1 MTSAAT
7 ATRAAI
13 EVSSLSKDFG
23 AFSAVSDVS
32 FDVRSGEV
40 LGFLGPNGAGKST
53 TMKMITGFLAP
64 TQGQI
69 RVAGF
74 DVSRNPI
81 EVKRRIGYLPE
92 GAPAYDDMTATAF
105 LEFIARIRG
114 YNRRERRERVA
125 MAIDK
130 ANLGS
135 VAHKPI
141 ETLSKG
147 FKRRV
152 GLAQAILHDPPIL
165 VMDEPTDGLD
175 PNQKHEV
182 RELIREMA
190 KDKAI
195 LISTHIL
202 EEVDAICD
210 RAIIIAHG
218 SLLFDG
224 TPQQLVAMSSLHN
237 AVRISFEGDIPAAAR
252 DYLGRLDEVAEV
264 IGSTGANQLTV
275 LPGNG
280 ASIVRQVTHLARD
293 ENWQIE
299 EVFVETG
306 QLDEVFRRITTRPG
320 SEQGGAES

>member
-1 MTSAAT
+1 MTRAVIET
-7 ATRAAI
+7 DAAI
-13 EVSSLSKDFG
+13 EVTSLHKQFG
-23 AFSAVSDVS
+23 AFTAVRDVS
-32 FDVRSGEV
+32 FNVHSGEV

-64 TQGQI
+64 TQGAI
-69 RVAGF
+69 RVAGY
-74 DVSRNPI
+74 DIGSQPI
-81 EVKRRIGYLPE
+81 DAKRRLGYLPE
-92 GAPAYDDMTATAF
+92 GAPAYGDMTATAF
-105 LEFIARIRG
+105 LAFIASIRG
-114 YNRRERRERVA
+114 YRGREKRERVA
-125 MAIDK
+125 AAIDK

-135 VAHKPI
+135 VVHKPI

-182 RELIREMA
+182 RELIRDMS

-224 TPQQLVAMSSLHN
+224 TPPQLVAMSRLHN
-237 AVRISFEGDIPAAAR
+237 AVRISFEDEIPAAAE
-252 DYLGRLDEVAEV
+252 GRLRELDVVADV
-264 IGSTGANQLTV
+264 IGNSEAGQLTV
-275 LPGNG
+275 LPGDG
-280 ASIVRQVTHLARD
+280 LSIVRQVTHLARD
-293 ENWQIE
+293 EGWQIE
-299 EVFVETG
+299 ELFVETG
-306 QLDEVFRRITTRPG
+306 QLDEVFRHITTRTG
-320 SEQGGAES
+320 AAQGGAAA

>member
-1 MTSAAT
+1 M
-7 ATRAAI
+7 TRAAI
-13 EVSSLSKDFG
+13 KTEAAIKVISLRKDFG
-23 AFSAVSDVS
+23 AFTAVRDVS
-32 FDVRSGEV
+32 FEVRTGEV

-53 TMKMITGFLAP
+53 TMKMITGFLIP
-64 TQGQI
+64 TRGRI

-74 DVSRNPI
+74 DVSRQPI

-105 LEFIARIRG
+105 LDFIARVRG

-125 MAIDK
+125 AAINK

-135 VAHKPI
+135 VVHKPI

-190 KDKAI
+190 RNKAI

-218 SLLFDG
+218 TLLFDD
-224 TPQQLVAMSSLHN
+224 TPQQLLAMSTVHN
-237 AVRISFEGDIPAAAR
+237 AVKIRFEDEVPAAAEACLR
-252 DYLGRLDEVAEV
+252 RLDGVADV
-264 IGSTGANQLTV
+264 IFGISAGHLTV
-275 LPGNG
+275 LPDGG
-280 ASIVRQVTHLARD
+280 ASIVRRVTQLVRD
-293 ENWQIE
+293 EGWRIE
-299 EVFVETG
+299 EIYVESG
-306 QLDEVFRRITTRPG
+306 QLDEVFRRITTRTEPVPG
-320 SEQGGAES
+320 DIEP